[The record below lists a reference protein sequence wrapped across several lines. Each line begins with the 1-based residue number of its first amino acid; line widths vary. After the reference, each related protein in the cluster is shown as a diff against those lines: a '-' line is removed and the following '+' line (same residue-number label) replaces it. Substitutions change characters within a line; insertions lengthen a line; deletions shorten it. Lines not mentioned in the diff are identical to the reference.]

1 MLVFRKNLYLQSD
14 DIEDKSDVWKELCT
28 KWAEGCDGRAKDE
41 LVAEGHA
48 IIDEW
53 CENVTSLDSPWRTF
67 DQLPVHNP
75 WRTFDELPV
84 DSPFLLVKIK
94 KYVYRA
100 AYYNK
105 VNDTIYTTK
114 GSISRK
120 EAFAE
125 GFKWKYVEDEE
136 EKYES

>member
-1 MLVFRKNLYLQSD
+1 MLVFRKNLYLQSE
-14 DIEDKSDVWKELCT
+14 DIKDKSDVWKELCSV
-28 KWAEGCDGRAKDE
+28 WVEYCDGKTKGE
-41 LVAEGHA
+41 LVAEG
-48 IIDEW
+48 IDILDEW
-53 CENVTSLDSPWRTF
+53 CEDVP
-67 DQLPVHNP
+67 PVYNPCNP

-105 VNDTIYTTK
+105 VNDTITTTK

-125 GFKWKYVEDEE
+125 GFKWKYIEDDEIPH
-136 EKYES
+136 K

>member
-1 MLVFRKNLYLQSD
+1 MLVFRKNLYFQSE
-14 DIEDKSDVWKELCT
+14 DIKHKSYVWKELCSV
-28 KWAEGCDGRAKDE
+28 WVEYCDGKTKDE
-41 LVAEGHA
+41 LVAEG
-48 IIDEW
+48 IDILDEW
-53 CENVTSLDSPWRTF
+53 CEDVP
-67 DQLPVHNP
+67 PVHNP

-84 DSPFLLVKIK
+84 DSPFLIVKIK

-120 EAFAE
+120 EAFTE
-125 GFKWKYVEDEE
+125 GFRWKYVEDDEE
-136 EKYES
+136 E